1 MRREVIAMGDDAKPA
16 AEEATDDVSIVVE
29 FEGVGVA
36 TMSARDLAHVLHHAR
51 RLAEA
56 PAPEAPAD

>member
-1 MRREVIAMGDDAKPA
+1 MGDDAKPA